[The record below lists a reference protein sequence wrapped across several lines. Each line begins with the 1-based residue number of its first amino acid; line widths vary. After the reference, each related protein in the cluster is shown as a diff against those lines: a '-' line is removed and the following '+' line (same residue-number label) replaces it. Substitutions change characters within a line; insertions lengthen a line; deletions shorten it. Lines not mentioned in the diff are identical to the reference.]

1 MKTTAYLKKYFLRD
15 FTEKEILSGLELAL
29 SEPKEQIQE
38 RARAQELR
46 ENGIP
51 YLSGEHISCLQA
63 QWSHSVPGKQIGC
76 KVYVDDT
83 HGELVKTQCSCSTF
97 HKSGYACE
105 HVTSLLARY
114 LMDQFGLHIFQ
125 DTGLEEKLSQTTGVT
140 DPFLPGVLRKT
151 DSGLLNLLKQQT
163 AATQISP
170 PSSTAEIMSVECL
183 LQAEKGGLILELRF
197 GGRRKYVVK
206 NIRIL
211 LEALQKDQNYPLG
224 KQTVTLGLHM
234 LEPASRHLMEF
245 LIMLYA
251 QKRQTPYASG
261 MFFQHRGGSYEERY
275 LYLDGLTLDAFFEL
289 QAGVPMELN
298 GVKTVFW
305 PDVQPLGISM
315 EKLAQGALFQSNG
328 LKLLFSSG
336 NWLYF
341 QNKFIIGRL
350 SAQPGSPTANL
361 LELLSAKKELYISEH
376 ELPAVFS
383 QLLPDLEKQSSISY
397 NGLSPDLYRPEIP
410 SFRLYL
416 DLPQDDLVSCQVRCF
431 YSRQKQEYLLYDDA
445 DAVKRNQSE
454 ENRMR
459 QQISSFFDAYDETNK
474 AMCLLCTEDRL
485 YQFLLH
491 DIPEL
496 SKLGEVFVSDSLKRL
511 KVRPLPPVNVGIR
524 MDGGLLHVSLHA
536 PDMDTK
542 ELAELL
548 SAYNRKKKFHRLRNG
563 TFITLDPAQAD
574 AWSAL
579 SESWLQYGKKHPE
592 DIPVPLFRALYFDE
606 MLKDQEDIRLEG
618 NRRYKELVLNMDF
631 AREADY
637 PVPDSL
643 KNLLRPYQADG
654 FRWIK
659 TLKQCG
665 FGGILADD
673 MGLGKTLQILTFLLS
688 EKEDGRSGDQ
698 IRTLIVTPA
707 SLVYNWQKEILTF
720 TPALSC
726 KIIAGT
732 AATRKELLNSE
743 GKNDADIWITSY
755 DLLKRDIAD
764 YENLVFANQIIDEAQ
779 YIKNHGTQASK
790 SVRLVNSSFRM
801 ALTGTPIENRL
812 SELWSIFDFLMPGFL
827 LGYQGFRETYE
838 EAIMRGDD
846 SDDTTNRLRTLVHP
860 FILRRLKKDVLAE
873 LPDKI
878 EKTVTVRLEGEQ
890 RRLYDAYAQ
899 RLRMYLAKQSPEEFR
914 QNKLEILKELTRLRQ
929 LCCGPEL
936 FLENYHGENAKLNA
950 CMELVRQ
957 AIESGHKLLIFSQF
971 TSVLDEVEKA
981 LKKEKIADFRIDG
994 SVPKEKRMQMVEAF
1008 DTNNVPVFCIS
1019 LKAGGTGLNLT
1030 AADIVIHFD
1039 PWWNVAAQNQATDRA
1054 HRIGQ
1059 ENTVT
1064 VYELIAEHTI
1074 EEQIQKLQKS
1084 KQDLAEEILSGE
1096 GISSILIDRDE
1107 ILKLL

>member
-29 SEPKEQIQE
+29 SDPKEEIQT

-46 ENGIP
+46 EEGIP
-51 YLSGEHISCLQA
+51 FFSGEQISRLKA
-63 QWSHSVPGKQIGC
+63 QWPLSAPETYTSCTVF
-76 KVYVDDT
+76 VDDT
-83 HGELVKTQCSCSTF
+83 HGELIKTCCSCDTF
-97 HKSGYACE
+97 YKDGYACE
-105 HVTSLLARY
+105 HITALLARY
-114 LMDQFGLHIFQ
+114 LMDQFGTHVFQ
-125 DTGLEEKLSQTTGVT
+125 DTGLEEKLIQMTGIS
-140 DPFLPGVLRKT
+140 DPFQPGILRRT
-151 DSGLLNLLKQQT
+151 DSGLLQLLQKQT
-163 AATQISP
+163 AATRTLP
-170 PSSTAEIMSVECL
+170 PSVGTAAMGTECVL
-183 LQAEKGGLILELRF
+183 RPEKGGLNLELRF
-197 GGRRKYVVK
+197 GSSRKYVVK
-206 NIRIL
+206 SIPVL
-211 LEALQKDQNYPLG
+211 LQALKKSQSYQLG
-224 KQTVTLGLHM
+224 KQTVTLGLHL
-234 LEPASRHLMEF
+234 LEPASRRLIEF
-245 LIMLYA
+245 LIALYDQKQQTQYDAIMLY
-251 QKRQTPYASG
+251 QRRSNNNED
-261 MFFQHRGGSYEERY
+261 RS
-275 LYLDGLTLDAFFEL
+275 LYLNGFTLDAFFEL
-289 QAGVPMELN
+289 QSGIPMEL
-298 GVKTVFW
+298 GGIKAVFQS
-305 PDVQPLGISM
+305 DVQTLGIFL
-315 EKLAQGALFQSNG
+315 EKQEHGALFKSNG
-328 LKLLFSSG
+328 LKLLCSSG

-341 QNKFIIGRL
+341 QNQSFIGRIK
-350 SAQPGSPTANL
+350 AQAGSPAAGL
-361 LELLSAKKELYISEH
+361 LELLSSKKELYIRET
-376 ELPAVFS
+376 ELSSVFS
-383 QLLPDLEKQSSISY
+383 QLLPDLEKQASVTY
-397 NGLSPDLYRPEIP
+397 RGLTPDLYRPEIP

-416 DLPQDDLVSCQVRCF
+416 DLPQNDLVSCQVRCF

-445 DAVKRNQSE
+445 DAVKRNQPE
-454 ENRMR
+454 ENHMR

-496 SKLGEVFVSDSLKRL
+496 SKLGDVFISDTLKRL
-511 KVRPLPPVNVGIR
+511 KVRPLPPVNVGIH
-524 MDGGLLHVSLHA
+524 MDGGLLHMSLNA

-548 SAYNRKKKFHRLRNG
+548 SSYNRKKTFHRLKNG

-606 MLKDQEDIRLEG
+606 MLKNQEGIQLDG
-618 NRRYKELVLNMDF
+618 NRRYKELILNMDS
-631 AREADY
+631 ASEADY

-732 AATRKELLNSE
+732 AAARKELLNSDGE
-743 GKNDADIWITSY
+743 NDADIWITSY

-764 YENLVFANQIIDEAQ
+764 YENLVFANQVIDEAQ

-838 EAIMRGDD
+838 EAIMRSDD
-846 SDDTTNRLRTLVHP
+846 SDDTANRLRTLVHP

-890 RRLYDAYAQ
+890 RKLYDAYAQ
-899 RLRMYLAKQSPEEFR
+899 RLRMYLAKQNPEEFR

-936 FLENYHGENAKLNA
+936 FLENYHGENAKLEA

-957 AIESGHKLLIFSQF
+957 AIENGHKLLVFSQF

-1008 DTNNVPVFCIS
+1008 DTNDVPVFCIS

-1074 EEQIQKLQKS
+1074 EEQIQKLQHS